1 MKTTLATILLA
12 TTLHAAPPE
21 SFWRAMHQVETS
33 GKTGWIWGDN
43 RRSLGPLQISKA
55 YHKDSKVPGSW
66 GKCTNLAY
74 SKRVATAYLKRYA
87 PKAWAAGDCQTLAR
101 IHNGGPKGHKKR
113 ATLPYWQ
120 RITQTMRRIGR

>member
-1 MKTTLATILLA
+1 MKTTLATILLT

-21 SFWRAMHQVETS
+21 SFWRAMHQVETN

-43 RRSLGPLQISKA
+43 RRSLGPLQISRA
-55 YHKDSKVPGSW
+55 YFRDSKVPGSW

-87 PKAWAAGDCQTLAR
+87 PRAWAAGDCQTLAI

-113 ATLPYWQ
+113 ATVGYWVEI
-120 RITQTMRRIGR
+120 RKELRK

>member
-12 TTLHAAPPE
+12 TTIHAAPPE
-21 SFWRAMHQVETS
+21 SFWRAMHQVEAG

-55 YHKDSKVPGSW
+55 YHQDSKVPGSW
-66 GKCTNLAY
+66 HNCTSLTY
-74 SKRVATAYLKRYA
+74 SRRVATAYLKRYA

-101 IHNGGPKGHKKR
+101 IHNGGPKGHKKG
-113 ATLPYWQ
+113 ATVGYWVKI
-120 RITQTMRRIGR
+120 RKELRK

>member
-1 MKTTLATILLA
+1 MKPILATILLT

-21 SFWRAMHQVETS
+21 SFWKAMHHVETR

-66 GKCTNLAY
+66 GNCTSLAY

-87 PKAWAAGDCQTLAR
+87 PRAWATGDCQTLAR

-113 ATLPYWQ
+113 ATVGYWVKI
-120 RITQTMRRIGR
+120 RKELEK